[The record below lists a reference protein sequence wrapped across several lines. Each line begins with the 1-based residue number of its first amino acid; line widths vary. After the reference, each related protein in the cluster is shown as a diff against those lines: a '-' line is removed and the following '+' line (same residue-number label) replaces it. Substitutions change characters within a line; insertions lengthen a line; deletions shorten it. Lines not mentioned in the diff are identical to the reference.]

1 MQIIATM
8 ATLMISYYMVYR
20 GNQNLG
26 LCFIE
31 KYPGIRQAC
40 LLDMTSGV
48 MGTILGVLFLF
59 VECATAQIKQQDVS
73 VLCAPYKLYTW

>member
-1 MQIIATM
+1 
-8 ATLMISYYMVYR
+8 MISYYMVYR

-26 LCFIE
+26 LCFID

-48 MGTILGVLFLF
+48 IGTILGVLLLF
-59 VECATAQIKQQDVS
+59 VECTTTHISNQDVCIFD
-73 VLCAPYKLYTW
+73 VLICDRILENHPYECK